1 MRKVG
6 DLSKKFLPSLA
17 LDMHCSECQVAQTVL
32 WGCYWRW
39 RSGTCFHCAFAMCFL
54 VTAFYWVAV
63 LHLDLVPD
71 KPLSSEF
78 SVLSFL
84 FHQCRKDFLFIFF
97 LSFRGGLRAGN
108 TLLQMYIILLL
119 YYIIS
124 FGTVSFT
131 WTYRYLMRR
140 GGPDVWKLPLFP
152 FPHCLCRQL

>member
-1 MRKVG
+1 MG

-39 RSGTCFHCAFAMCFL
+39 RSGICFHCAFAMCFL

-84 FHQCRKDFLFIFF
+84 FHQCGKDFIFIFF
-97 LSFRGGLRAGN
+97 LALGGTKGRKY
-108 TLLQMYIILLL
+108 TLTNVYNFVTI
-119 YYIIS
+119 YIIS

-140 GGPDVWKLPLFP
+140 GGPDV
-152 FPHCLCRQL
+152 